1 MLENL
6 LLSFPAL
13 HWRDLLDISLV
24 AFVLYRVI
32 LLVRGTRAVSVIF
45 GLLLVLLVYYLS
57 GEFGLYTL
65 HWLLANFLGS
75 IFLVVIILFQQDIR
89 KALAEMGTAGLWRRR
104 NTPPQILDE
113 LVLAVMEM
121 AQRRIGALV
130 VIERQQPLGD
140 VIARGVLL
148 NAVFSRDLLLTI
160 FRPET
165 PLHDG
170 AVVIRGKT
178 IRAAAC
184 ILPLAAGVEHKSDW
198 GTRHRAAMGI
208 TEESDAVAIIV
219 SEERGSVTA
228 AIGGKLTTALD
239 EVRLK
244 RVLLSTLKR
253 Q

>member
-1 MLENL
+1 MLED
-6 LLSFPAL
+6 LLSQSPAL
-13 HWRDLLDISLV
+13 QWRYLLDIGLV
-24 AFVLYRVI
+24 AYVFYRLI

-89 KALAEMGTAGLWRRR
+89 KALAGMGTAGLWPKRH
-104 NTPPQILDE
+104 NSKPILDE
-113 LVLAVMEM
+113 LVLAMMEM
-121 AQRRIGALV
+121 ARRRVGALV
-130 VIERQQPLGD
+130 VIERQQGLGE
-140 VIARGVLL
+140 VVAKGVRLD
-148 NAVFSRDLLLTI
+148 AVFSRDLLLTL

-170 AVVIRGKT
+170 AVIIRGQT
-178 IRAAAC
+178 ILAAAC
-184 ILPLAAGVEHKSDW
+184 ILPLIAGVEHKSGW

-219 SEERGSVTA
+219 SEERGSVSV
-228 AIGGKLTTALD
+228 AIGGRLTTTLD

-244 RVLLSTLKR
+244 RVLVSTLQR
-253 Q
+253 